1 MKQNLQV
8 SHLKTLIA
16 INEEGSFSAASE
28 RVGRTQSAVTHQMQ
42 NLEQIIGTP
51 LFTINGRKRELTSAG
66 LTLLRHAYEIVSL
79 CNQAVCAAEQS
90 FILGT
95 IRIGIPLE
103 LAEDIWTPVL
113 RIFNEERPNTR
124 VILHVERS
132 PIIMQLLETGQ
143 LDLAIS
149 TRRLGA
155 HKGKLLTSFAVSWIA
170 AATWRHIP
178 KEPLPLI
185 FTDEPSMFRRMAL
198 SALDISGLPYY
209 EKFISS
215 SMLGI
220 RSAVMAGLGV
230 TARTMS
236 SFPSGIQCL
245 DSTIG
250 LPPLPNI
257 SYYIHCS
264 DQKMSKECEALFD
277 IIVNNI
283 S

>member
-1 MKQNLQV
+1 MKQNLQI

-16 INEEGSFSAASE
+16 IDEEGSFSAASE

-42 NLEQIIGTP
+42 NLEETIGAP
-51 LFTINGRKRELTSAG
+51 LFSMNGRSRELTSAG

-79 CNQAVCAAEQS
+79 CNQAVSAAEQS
-90 FILGT
+90 INIGT
-95 IRIGIPLE
+95 IRVGIPLE
-103 LAEDIWTPVL
+103 IAADLWTQVL
-113 RIFNEERPNTR
+113 KKFNEICPNTR
-124 VILHVERS
+124 VILSVERS
-132 PIIMQLLETGQ
+132 PLLMQLLEKGQ

-155 HKGKLLTSFAVSWIA
+155 HEGKLLTRFAVNWIA
-170 AATWRHIP
+170 AADWTYNP

-215 SMLGI
+215 SMLGV

-236 SFPSGIQCL
+236 SFPSGVQCI
-245 DSTIG
+245 DSSLG
-250 LPPLPNI
+250 LPPLPDI

-264 DQKMSKECEALFD
+264 DQKMSKECEVLYS
-277 IIVNNI
+277 IIVECI
-283 S
+283 